1 MNTEAPLTFGDPDVI
16 CKMEGGEQQLD
27 AEVCEEKVME
37 TLPELSATEL
47 ENLCLELALT
57 VPPGTK
63 DSNGRPKRTKM
74 FKFVMKY
81 LVDLESDNEDGGK
94 AKMVQIFQ
102 YFKSNSYISSDENKA
117 VPEEK
122 TEEVTEEKAP
132 ASTKQ
137 IDQNALLLEMA
148 KLLVGNGGLGA
159 ALPSSPANSS
169 AKLKPAMV
177 MKDLKLD
184 GVIGAE
190 GEKNKMSFTSL
201 CYQIRNAQKL
211 GHSEAAICNAI
222 LIAISPTNNLRTFF
236 EMRPQLTVNTMLS
249 KLKNLYK
256 EKDSTDTLIELGK
269 AVQLTTET
277 PFDFGTRL
285 MNQRNKILML
295 AETEGC
301 PQNPVSISRTLLKS
315 FFMGIRNGNV
325 RNELRESCKH
335 LYKKEVDADKD
346 DDVFLDLI
354 SEAMSNETDRNTRL
368 SEAKKADVLV
378 MQSNITNKETAK
390 SLSFKEMKEAVK
402 KEMSNPLSEIE
413 CLKVEQVNQGEMLAS
428 VMAQLNE
435 IKNAVVSDRS
445 SPSPVAHTTHNTQ
458 QPMPLMSTNFHNTP
472 PPPPQMHNQNQQQS
486 FPVQPNQVYVPPHR
500 RKCANCER
508 ENRFRCFHCF
518 HCGSSAH
525 QIGTCPT
532 KNE

>member
-1 MNTEAPLTFGDPDVI
+1 
-16 CKMEGGEQQLD
+16 MEEEPQQLD
-27 AEVCEEKVME
+27 ADLCEEKVME

-63 DSNGRPKRTKM
+63 DSNGRPKRTKL

-81 LVDLESDNEDGGK
+81 LVELVTENVDGGK
-94 AKMVQIFQ
+94 AKMVQVYQ
-102 YFKSNSYISSDENKA
+102 YFKSNSFISVDENKA
-117 VPEEK
+117 VPVVENNSEE
-122 TEEVTEEKAP
+122 TEEKAP
-132 ASTKQ
+132 ASATQ

-159 ALPSSPANSS
+159 GLPSSSASSS

-177 MKDLKLD
+177 LKDLKLD

-190 GEKNKMSFTSL
+190 SEKNKMSFTSL

-222 LIAISPTNNLRTFF
+222 LVAISPTNNLRTLF
-236 EMRPQLTVNTMLS
+236 EMRPQLTINSMLS

-285 MNQRNKILML
+285 MNQRNKILLL
-295 AETEGC
+295 ADSEGC

-315 FFMGIRNGNV
+315 FFMGIHNGNV

-335 LYKKEVDADKD
+335 L
-346 DDVFLDLI
+346 
-354 SEAMSNETDRNTRL
+354 
-368 SEAKKADVLV
+368 
-378 MQSNITNKETAK
+378 
-390 SLSFKEMKEAVK
+390 
-402 KEMSNPLSEIE
+402 
-413 CLKVEQVNQGEMLAS
+413 
-428 VMAQLNE
+428 
-435 IKNAVVSDRS
+435 
-445 SPSPVAHTTHNTQ
+445 
-458 QPMPLMSTNFHNTP
+458 
-472 PPPPQMHNQNQQQS
+472 
-486 FPVQPNQVYVPPHR
+486 
-500 RKCANCER
+500 
-508 ENRFRCFHCF
+508 
-518 HCGSSAH
+518 
-525 QIGTCPT
+525 
-532 KNE
+532 

>member
-1 MNTEAPLTFGDPDVI
+1 
-16 CKMEGGEQQLD
+16 
-27 AEVCEEKVME
+27 
-37 TLPELSATEL
+37 
-47 ENLCLELALT
+47 
-57 VPPGTK
+57 
-63 DSNGRPKRTKM
+63 
-74 FKFVMKY
+74 
-81 LVDLESDNEDGGK
+81 
-94 AKMVQIFQ
+94 MVFP
-102 YFKSNSYISSDENKA
+102 ISVDENNP
-117 VPEEK
+117 VVENNSEE
-122 TEEVTEEKAP
+122 TEEKAP
-132 ASTKQ
+132 ASATQ

-159 ALPSSPANSS
+159 GLPDSSAKSS

-177 MKDLKLD
+177 LKDLKLD

-222 LIAISPTNNLRTFF
+222 LVAISPTNNLRTLF
-236 EMRPQLTVNTMLS
+236 EMRPQLTINTMLS

-285 MNQRNKILML
+285 MNQRNKILLL
-295 AETEGC
+295 ADSEGC

-335 LYKKEVDADKD
+335 LYKKEEDADKD
-346 DDVFLDLI
+346 DDMFLDLI

-378 MQSNITNKETAK
+378 MQSNISNKENVK

-445 SPSPVAHTTHNTQ
+445 SPCPVASTTHNNTQ
-458 QPMPLMSTNFHNTP
+458 QPLPLMSTNIHNTP
-472 PPPPQMHNQNQQQS
+472 PPPPQIPFLNQQQS
-486 FPVQPNQVYVPPHR
+486 YPAQQTNQCYVPPHR

-508 ENRFRCFHCF
+508 ENRFRCFYCF

-525 QIGTCPT
+525 QISTCPT
-532 KNE
+532 KND